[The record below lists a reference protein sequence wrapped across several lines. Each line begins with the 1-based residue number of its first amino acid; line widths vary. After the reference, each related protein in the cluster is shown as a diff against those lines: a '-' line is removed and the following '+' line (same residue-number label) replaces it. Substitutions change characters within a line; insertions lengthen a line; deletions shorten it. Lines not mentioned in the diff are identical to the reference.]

1 MENANE
7 ANLAQIDGKLI
18 IPPDNGLNPD
28 PFQNEEA

>member
-7 ANLAQIDGKLI
+7 ANLAQLDGKLI